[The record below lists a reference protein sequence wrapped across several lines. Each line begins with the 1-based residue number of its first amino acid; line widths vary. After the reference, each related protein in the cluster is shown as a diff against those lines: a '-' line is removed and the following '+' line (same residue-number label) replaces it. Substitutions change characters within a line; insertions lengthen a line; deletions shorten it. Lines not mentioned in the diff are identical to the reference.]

1 MPVPCAPQS
10 SAGQDEVKE
19 TVATYN
25 LRANYDYFE
34 LQLQDTGR
42 QLEELLVKEPGNR
55 NLPERG
61 AKELYVDRIQGNLA
75 NAAKAI
81 TSPECKKVMLLVGS
95 TNNMLHWPPT
105 DTDGPGGACALA
117 RTLMKLNKEVV
128 IVSDEVNHDQVFP
141 ALKSS
146 EAWKIKTE
154 LPEMESQLT
163 YMKFPAAKDWTD
175 EAEDQLL
182 VLFESVNHIINV
194 GRPGPG
200 ENGTYWSYDC
210 RQMTQY
216 QPDFTKLFT
225 WAEYTKGQR
234 NPPMLITAIGT
245 IGSELGM
252 GPLRFATEKWV
263 PNGRKLACSIASD
276 FPIVATVVDWGAYAL
291 CAMLGLYGIARTPL
305 ENTNHMMDVFV
316 PKTEDQDIIMK
327 ILVKEGM

>member
-128 IVSDEVNHDQVFP
+128 IVSGAFAPLWLASNTVKNP
-141 ALKSS
+141 LKS
-146 EAWKIKTE
+146 
-154 LPEMESQLT
+154 
-163 YMKFPAAKDWTD
+163 
-175 EAEDQLL
+175 
-182 VLFESVNHIINV
+182 H
-194 GRPGPG
+194 
-200 ENGTYWSYDC
+200 
-210 RQMTQY
+210 
-216 QPDFTKLFT
+216 
-225 WAEYTKGQR
+225 
-234 NPPMLITAIGT
+234 
-245 IGSELGM
+245 
-252 GPLRFATEKWV
+252 
-263 PNGRKLACSIASD
+263 
-276 FPIVATVVDWGAYAL
+276 
-291 CAMLGLYGIARTPL
+291 
-305 ENTNHMMDVFV
+305 
-316 PKTEDQDIIMK
+316 
-327 ILVKEGM
+327 